1 MRTHVR
7 TDRAPAAIGPY
18 AQAVQVGSL
27 LFTSGQVALRPDGSF
42 VDGDVRAQTE
52 QVMANLRAVLEAAGT
67 GFEHVVKA
75 TCFLRD
81 MNDFAAF
88 NEVYATSFP
97 NDPPARSTVQ
107 VARLPKDAAVEVEL
121 IALVP

>member
-1 MRTHVR
+1 MRTNVR

-18 AQAVQVGSL
+18 AQAVQVGNL
-27 LFTSGQVALRPDGSF
+27 LYTSGQVALRPDGSF

-81 MNDFAAF
+81 MNDFVAF
-88 NEVYATSFP
+88 NEVYGASFP
-97 NDPPARSTVQ
+97 SDPPARSTVQ

-121 IALVP
+121 IAFVP